1 MCLLIATAVPACY
14 FTLYSVS
21 ARLEVQPLN
30 PLPSQDVTSLED
42 LSWLLPKLGMMW
54 SCTSFS
60 TCSAK
65 LKQINIKVN
74 RQHVLCNIY
83 YCYYINEFR
92 YLKSSLLNR
101 IFIHKSI
108 QKIYK
113 VHLFVFFFFSSF
125 HLNLRKLKHGRA
137 LCSLLKEDETT
148 SETRKQTTK

>member
-101 IFIHKSI
+101 IFIHQSI

-113 VHLFVFFFFSSF
+113 VHLFVFFFFQ
-125 HLNLRKLKHGRA
+125 LPLKLTKT
-137 LCSLLKEDETT
+137 K
-148 SETRKQTTK
+148 TRKSIVLFIKRGWNNFRDQETNN

>member
-1 MCLLIATAVPACY
+1 MCLLTATAVPACY

-101 IFIHKSI
+101 IFIHQSI

-113 VHLFVFFFFSSF
+113 VHLFVFFFFQ
-125 HLNLRKLKHGRA
+125 LPLKLMKT
-137 LCSLLKEDETT
+137 K
-148 SETRKQTTK
+148 TRKSIVLFIKRGWNNFRDQETNN